1 MGDLKSTV
9 TSIGNAIPGY
19 SGYQSKERRRDAD
32 RILRERLTN
41 QYNAQRDRLTRIQQ
55 DAVRGNQLALV
66 SDLESANQ
74 QLSRFISRLRVA
86 PTGYAGWFDAAQI
99 QEADLDLIYQ
109 FDASLANGVDE
120 LSGVLDGLQNAV
132 REKQDAG
139 KAYYALRDELDTL
152 NQRLDAREEFVARGK
167 RPAPS
172 ASPLG
177 ALKDKPAPVPVGANP
192 YEQLKIN
199 DAISYDKTDYLVA
212 GRITYSVAAG
222 KFYAYLL
229 RDRDN
234 QKWLR
239 VGPNNELVVAD
250 EVQFGVPS
258 PLPEALSYAGK
269 NYTLAE
275 QGAANVQVEGA
286 SGNQA
291 GSVNYHRYSG
301 DGGARLYVEDWGA
314 EVRVQAGNV
323 VDPFEVKLYRK
334 L

>member
-1 MGDLKSTV
+1 MGELKQTI
-9 TSIGNAIPGY
+9 TNIANAIPGY
-19 SGYQSKERRRDAD
+19 SGYQSKEQRREAD

-41 QYNAQRDRLTRIQQ
+41 QYVALRDRLTRVQQ
-55 DAVRGNQLALV
+55 DAVRSGQLATV
-66 SDLESANQ
+66 SDLEGANQ

-99 QEADLDLIYQ
+99 QETDLDLIYQ

-120 LSGVLDGLQNAV
+120 LSSAIEALATAV
-132 REKQDAG
+132 HSKTDVD
-139 KAYYALRDELDTL
+139 KAYTALRDELDTL
-152 NQRLDAREEFVARGK
+152 NQRLDGREEFIARGK
-167 RPAPS
+167 RPAPA

-177 ALKDKPAPVPVGANP
+177 ALKDKQVPAPPGANP
-192 YEQLKIN
+192 YEQLKLN

-212 GRITYSVAAG
+212 GRVTYSVAAG

-239 VGPNNELVVAD
+239 VGPNNELDVAQ
-250 EVQFGVPS
+250 EVSFSVPE
-258 PLPEALSYAGK
+258 PLPDSLTYNGK
-269 NYTLAE
+269 TYTVAE

-286 SGNQA
+286 SGTQN
-291 GSVNYHRYSG
+291 GSVNYHRYQS
-301 DGGARLYVEDWGA
+301 DGGARLWVEDWGT
-314 EVRVQAGNV
+314 ETRVTAGNL

>member
-1 MGDLKSTV
+1 MDDLKQSIVNLSTQ
-9 TSIGNAIPGY
+9 IPGY
-19 SGYQSKERRRDAD
+19 NGYKSKEQRRDAD

-41 QYNAQRDRLTRIQQ
+41 QYNAQRDRLTRLQQ
-55 DAVRGNQLALV
+55 DAVRGGQLGVV

-74 QLSRFISRLRVA
+74 VLSRFISRLRVA
-86 PTGYAGWFDAAQI
+86 PTGYAGWFDVAQI

-120 LSGVLDGLQNAV
+120 LSDAIDAMQNAI
-132 REKQDAG
+132 RSKENTGD
-139 KAYYALRDELDTL
+139 AYYALRDQIDLL

-177 ALKDKPAPVPVGANP
+177 ALKDKQVPLPPGANP
-192 YEQLKIN
+192 YEQLKLN

-212 GRITYSVAAG
+212 GRVTYSLAAG
-222 KFYAYLL
+222 KLFAFLL

-239 VGPNNELVVAD
+239 LGPNNELAIAQ
-250 EVQFGVPS
+250 EIKYGVPA
-258 PLPEALSYAGK
+258 PLPETLTFDGK

-286 SGNQA
+286 SGTQSGA
-291 GSVNYHRYSG
+291 VNYHRYQG
-301 DGGARLYVEDWGA
+301 DGGARLWVEDWGS
-314 EVRVQAGNV
+314 EIRVTAGNV

>member
-1 MGDLKSTV
+1 MGDIKSTI
-9 TSIGNAIPGY
+9 TSIANAIPGY

-32 RILRERLTN
+32 RILRERLTG

-55 DAVRGNQLALV
+55 DAVRGGKLALV

-109 FDASLANGVDE
+109 FDATLANGVDE
-120 LSGVLDGLQNAV
+120 LSAALDQVQNAV
-132 REKQDAG
+132 RSNEDAT
-139 KAYYALRDELDTL
+139 KSYYDLRDELDSL
-152 NQRLDAREEFVARGK
+152 NARLDAREEFVAKGK

-177 ALKDKPAPVPVGANP
+177 ALKEKPVTLPPGANP

-199 DAISYDKTDYLVA
+199 DAISYDKTDYLVG
-212 GRITYSVAAG
+212 GRVTYSLASG
-222 KFYAYLL
+222 KFYAFLL

-250 EVQFGVPS
+250 EVQYGVPS
-258 PLPEALSYAGK
+258 PLPETLSYSNK
-269 NYTLAE
+269 SYTLAE

-286 SGNQA
+286 SGNQT
-291 GSVNYHRYSG
+291 GSVNYTRYSA
-301 DGGARLYVEDWGA
+301 DGGARLYVEDWGT
-314 EVRVQAGNV
+314 EVRVQSGTV